1 MSGANNISGIDEFA
15 GLQINHGFCQ
25 SRAWLL
31 FPGRIISILL
41 ILIENHPLKLIAL
54 PDLGNPALKGKIIV

>member
-1 MSGANNISGIDEFA
+1 MVSA
-15 GLQINHGFCQ
+15 Q